1 MYNVV
6 LEMGADVFVILA
18 EMEELIVSE
27 CILTSIEKS
36 DNELIMNVRERIQ
49 EQVHDVEKQPEQ
61 VHVEKQRATQI
72 WSQQKKSLHF

>member
-49 EQVHDVEKQPEQ
+49 EQVH
-61 VHVEKQRATQI
+61 VEKQRATQI

>member
-49 EQVHDVEKQPEQ
+49 EQVHDVEKQPPRFGAASR
-61 VHVEKQRATQI
+61 KRAFTFNF
-72 WSQQKKSLHF
+72 KRPYM